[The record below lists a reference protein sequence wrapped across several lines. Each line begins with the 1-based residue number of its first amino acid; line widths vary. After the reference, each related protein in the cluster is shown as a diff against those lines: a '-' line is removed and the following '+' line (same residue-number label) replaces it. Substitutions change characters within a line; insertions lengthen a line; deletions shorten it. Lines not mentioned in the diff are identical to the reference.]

1 MSAWS
6 AMKTDTLDVGV
17 SSQSPDNLAE
27 GETVL
32 GPPQPAFG
40 YSPLLGDA
48 ALGLAREHHEFL
60 LEFLTGVFHG
70 PSHLHRGSLGTH
82 AGKREID
89 IGIRLANLDLAL
101 RNFQHPRSNH
111 AHEVVRS
118 LTYLRGIVPDL

>member
-6 AMKTDTLDVGV
+6 AMKTDTLDVGAF
-17 SSQSPDNLAE
+17 SQSPDNLTE

-40 YSPLLGDA
+40 YTPLLGDA
-48 ALGLAREHHEFL
+48 ALGLARERDQFL
-60 LEFLTGVFHG
+60 LEFLTGVLHG
-70 PSHLHRGSLGTH
+70 PSHLHRGSLGTYS
-82 AGKREID
+82 GKGEID

-101 RNFQHPRSNH
+101 RDFQDPRSDH

-118 LTYLRGIVPDL
+118 LADLRGIVPDL